1 MSIKT
6 IRVMS
11 EKNVKTIF
19 CDIDGTILRQVD
31 FNELNENNFEVL
43 PGAREKF
50 REWIEAGHHI
60 VITTARPESLR
71 GVTVRQLG
79 NAGFQ
84 FHQLVMGIGREE
96 RILINNNSS
105 KDPWRDRALSV
116 SVRRDDGFYHSDWE
130 EVGL

>member
-1 MSIKT
+1 
-6 IRVMS
+6 MS

-19 CDIDGTILRQVD
+19 CDIDGTILRQVE

-105 KDPWRDRALSV
+105 KDPQRDRAIGVPVL
-116 SVRRDDGFYHSDWE
+116 RDNGFANLEWASI
-130 EVGL
+130 GL

>member
-1 MSIKT
+1 MSN
-6 IRVMS
+6 
-11 EKNVKTIF
+11 KNVKTIF

-31 FNELNENNFEVL
+31 FNELNEKNFEVL
-43 PGAREKF
+43 PGAKEKF

-71 GVTVRQLG
+71 GLTVRQLG

-84 FHQLVMGIGREE
+84 FHQMVMGIGREE

-105 KDPWRDRALSV
+105 KDPNRDRALSV
-116 SVRRDDGFYHSDWE
+116 AVHRDAGFNDSNWSS
-130 EVGL
+130 VGL

>member
-1 MSIKT
+1 
-6 IRVMS
+6 MS

-31 FNELNENNFEVL
+31 FNELNEKNFEVL

-50 REWIEAGHHI
+50 REWIDAGHHI

-71 GVTVRQLG
+71 GVTIRQLG

-84 FHQLVMGIGREE
+84 FHQMVMGIGREE
-96 RILINNNSS
+96 RILINNNS
-105 KDPWRDRALSV
+105 KGDPNRDRALSV

-130 EVGL
+130 SVGL

>member
-1 MSIKT
+1 
-6 IRVMS
+6 MS

-105 KDPWRDRALSV
+105 KDPERNRAIGVPVLRDN
-116 SVRRDDGFYHSDWE
+116 GFANLEWTSI
-130 EVGL
+130 GL

>member
-1 MSIKT
+1 
-6 IRVMS
+6 MS

-19 CDIDGTILRQVD
+19 CDIDGTLIRQVAFD
-31 FNELNENNFEVL
+31 ELNENNFEVL

-96 RILINNNSS
+96 RILINNNS
-105 KDPWRDRALSV
+105 KGEPNRDRALAV
-116 SVRRDDGFYHSDWE
+116 AVGRDAGFNDSNWSL
-130 EVGL
+130 VGL

>member
-1 MSIKT
+1 
-6 IRVMS
+6 MS

-31 FNELNENNFEVL
+31 FNELNENKFEVL

-105 KDPWRDRALSV
+105 KDPERNRAIGVPVLRDS
-116 SVRRDDGFYHSDWE
+116 GFANLEWASI
-130 EVGL
+130 GL

>member
-1 MSIKT
+1 
-6 IRVMS
+6 MS

-50 REWIEAGHHI
+50 REWIAAGHHI

-105 KDPWRDRALSV
+105 KDPERNRAIGVPVLRDN
-116 SVRRDDGFYHSDWE
+116 GFANLEWTSI
-130 EVGL
+130 GL

>member
-1 MSIKT
+1 
-6 IRVMS
+6 MS

-71 GVTVRQLG
+71 GLTVRQLG

-84 FHQLVMGIGREE
+84 FHQMVMGIGREE

-105 KDPWRDRALSV
+105 KDPNRDRALAV
-116 SVRRDDGFYHSDWE
+116 AVHRDAGFNNSDWE
-130 EVGL
+130 SVGL

>member
-1 MSIKT
+1 
-6 IRVMS
+6 MS

-31 FNELNENNFEVL
+31 FNELNENKFEVL

-105 KDPWRDRALSV
+105 KDPQRDRAIGVPVL
-116 SVRRDDGFYHSDWE
+116 RDNGFANLEWASI
-130 EVGL
+130 GL

>member
-1 MSIKT
+1 
-6 IRVMS
+6 MS

-50 REWIEAGHHI
+50 REWIDAGHHI
-60 VITTARPESLR
+60 VITTARPEALR

-96 RILINNNSS
+96 RILINNNS
-105 KDPWRDRALSV
+105 KGDPNRDRALSV
-116 SVRRDDGFYHSDWE
+116 AVHRDAGFNHSDWSS
-130 EVGL
+130 VGL

>member
-1 MSIKT
+1 
-6 IRVMS
+6 MS

-50 REWIEAGHHI
+50 REWIDAGYHI

-71 GVTVRQLG
+71 GVTIKQLG

-84 FHQLVMGIGREE
+84 CHQMVMGIGREE
-96 RILINNNSS
+96 RILINNNSGG
-105 KDPWRDRALSV
+105 DPNRNRALSI
-116 SVRRDDGFYHSDWE
+116 SVKRDAGFNDSNWE

>member
-1 MSIKT
+1 
-6 IRVMS
+6 MS

-19 CDIDGTILRQVD
+19 CDIDGTILRQVAFD
-31 FNELNENNFEVL
+31 ELNENNFEVL

-50 REWIEAGHHI
+50 REWIDVGHHI

-96 RILINNNSS
+96 RYLINNNE
-105 KDPWRDRALSV
+105 KLTPEIDRAIGISV
-116 SVRRDDGFYHSDWE
+116 KRDGGFTDIDFKS
-130 EVGL
+130 VGL

>member
-1 MSIKT
+1 
-6 IRVMS
+6 MS

-31 FNELNENNFEVL
+31 FNELNENKFEVL

-50 REWIEAGHHI
+50 REWIDAGHHI

-71 GVTVRQLG
+71 GATVRQLG

-96 RILINNNSS
+96 RILINNNS
-105 KDPWRDRALSV
+105 KGDPNRDRALSV
-116 SVRRDDGFYHSDWE
+116 AVHRDAGFNNSNWE

>member
-1 MSIKT
+1 MN
-6 IRVMS
+6 R
-11 EKNVKTIF
+11 EQNYKTIF
-19 CDIDGTILRQVD
+19 CDIDGTLLRQVD

-43 PGAREKF
+43 PGAIEKF
-50 REWIEAGHHI
+50 REWIEVGHHI

-71 GVTVRQLG
+71 GLTIRQLG

-84 FHQLVMGIGREE
+84 CHQMVMGIGREE

-105 KDPWRDRALSV
+105 KDEERNRALSV
-116 SVRRDDGFYHSDWE
+116 SVKRDAGFNDSNWE

>member
-1 MSIKT
+1 
-6 IRVMS
+6 MS

-31 FNELNENNFEVL
+31 FNELNENTFEVL

-50 REWIEAGHHI
+50 REWIDAGHHI

-71 GVTVRQLG
+71 GLTVRQLG

-105 KDPWRDRALSV
+105 KDPQRDRAIGVPVL
-116 SVRRDDGFYHSDWE
+116 RDNGFANLEWASI
-130 EVGL
+130 GL

>member
-1 MSIKT
+1 
-6 IRVMS
+6 MS

-31 FNELNENNFEVL
+31 FNELNENKFEVL

-71 GVTVRQLG
+71 GLTVRQLG

-105 KDPWRDRALSV
+105 KDPQRDRAIGVPVL
-116 SVRRDDGFYHSDWE
+116 RDNGFANLEWASI
-130 EVGL
+130 GL

>member
-1 MSIKT
+1 M

-31 FNELNENNFEVL
+31 FKELNENKFEVL

-50 REWIEAGHHI
+50 RQWIEAGHHI
-60 VITTARPESLR
+60 VITTARPEALR
-71 GVTVRQLG
+71 GLTVRQLG

-105 KDPWRDRALSV
+105 KDEERNRALSV
-116 SVRRDDGFYHSDWE
+116 SVKRDVGFVNSNWE

>member
-1 MSIKT
+1 
-6 IRVMS
+6 MS

-31 FNELNENNFEVL
+31 FNELNENKFEVL

-105 KDPWRDRALSV
+105 KDPNRDRALAV
-116 SVRRDDGFYHSDWE
+116 PVLRDSGFANLEWSSI
-130 EVGL
+130 GL

>member
-1 MSIKT
+1 
-6 IRVMS
+6 MS

-71 GVTVRQLG
+71 GVTLRQLG

-84 FHQLVMGIGREE
+84 FHQMVMGIGREE

-105 KDPWRDRALSV
+105 KDPERNRAFGVPVLRDG
-116 SVRRDDGFYHSDWE
+116 GFENLEWSS
-130 EVGL
+130 VGL

>member
-1 MSIKT
+1 
-6 IRVMS
+6 MS

-19 CDIDGTILRQVD
+19 CDIDGTILRQVE

-105 KDPWRDRALSV
+105 KDPERNRALAV
-116 SVRRDDGFYHSDWE
+116 PVLRDSGFANLEWASI
-130 EVGL
+130 GL

>member
-1 MSIKT
+1 
-6 IRVMS
+6 MS

-31 FNELNENNFEVL
+31 FNELNENKFEVL

-105 KDPWRDRALSV
+105 KDPERNRAIGVPVLRDN
-116 SVRRDDGFYHSDWE
+116 GFANLEWSSI
-130 EVGL
+130 GL